1 MPDSQTCPELFDR
14 YGDDVEA
21 VLRECVERA
30 PRRLARMMAMH
41 LGWEDNKGQPAE
53 RRTPPRLHAI
63 LCLAAC
69 EALSGSHTPAL
80 PAAAAVELLHAAL
93 AVHEDMQEGTPERRG
108 RPTVWWTWG
117 PAQGIATGDALYALA
132 RMAVL
137 SLGEAGLP
145 PDRVLRVAGMLDEAC
160 LRQCEGQIM
169 DAESRLRPEMGVQRY
184 MDLLAPRGG
193 ALLGCAAGVGA
204 AVASGDRGVAAA
216 FSAYGEKL
224 AVARRLREDVAAI
237 WSGPPQGGAEHG
249 GEFWAPRKAG
259 LPVLY
264 ALEKASPQ
272 EQKQLRTLYGKRA
285 LDDGDMAQLRGLLE
299 QAGARAHVEET
310 ARRLQEEALEALRRV
325 SLGERAT
332 AELAALAQLLGQP
345 GV

>member
-1 MPDSQTCPELFDR
+1 MSDARTYPELFDR

-21 VLRECVERA
+21 VLRERVERA
-30 PRRLARMMAMH
+30 PRRLARMMSMH
-41 LGWEDNKGQPAE
+41 LGWEDDKGQPAE
-53 RRTPPRLHAI
+53 RRTPPRLHAT
-63 LCLAAC
+63 LCLRVC

-93 AVHEDMQEGTPERRG
+93 AVHEDMQEGSPERRG

-145 PDRVLRVAGMLDEAC
+145 PDRALRVAGMLDEAC

-169 DAESRLRPEMGVQRY
+169 DAESRLRPEIGVQRY
-184 MDLLAPRGG
+184 MDLLARKEG

-204 AVASGDRGVAAA
+204 AVASGDTGVAAA

-224 AVARRLREDVAAI
+224 AVARQLRDDVAAV
-237 WSGPPQGGAEHG
+237 WNAPGASAEHG
-249 GEFWAPRKAG
+249 GEFWARRKA

-299 QAGARAHVEET
+299 QAGARAHAEET

-332 AELAALAQLLGQP
+332 VDLVALARLLGQP